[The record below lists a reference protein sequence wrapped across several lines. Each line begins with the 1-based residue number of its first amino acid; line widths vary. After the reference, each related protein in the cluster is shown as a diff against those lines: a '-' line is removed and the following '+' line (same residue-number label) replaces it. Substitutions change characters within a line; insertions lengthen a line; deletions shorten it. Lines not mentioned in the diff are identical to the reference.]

1 MIKQQHTILVID
13 DAPQDREIYRRYL
26 QADPECNYTILEE
39 ESATAGLKLCEGV
52 QIDGVLLDLR
62 LPDRNGLEFLQE
74 LQAKIGSNGPAVLV
88 ITGQGNEKVAAR
100 SIKYGAED
108 YLVKQD
114 LTPQGLCLA
123 LRTAIENAKLRH
135 QLRQSQAREHLINKI
150 ALKIHR
156 SLQLDHILQTT
167 VTEVRDF
174 LHCDRVLIVRMQG
187 DRGLVM
193 AESVAAPWL
202 AIGTTPIFDPC
213 FQNGYAELY
222 RQGRVTAKTDI
233 EDGSLDPCYV
243 ELLRKFAVRA
253 NLVIPLLQHDSLWGL
268 LIAHQCRTTRS
279 WPTQE
284 IELMQ
289 HLATQVGI
297 ALQQSELYQQARQE
311 LQERQQAETVLAALQ
326 QEHQHRAEQLEALN
340 EELQN
345 ALEELQ
351 VTEEELRLQN
361 EELCLARQLQE
372 EQQQRYQD
380 LFNFAPDAYLVSDA
394 QGLIQE
400 ANRAAC
406 LLLGAGVEALIGTP
420 LLLYVAE
427 AERREFRTQLYELN
441 QAPVPQPQSFELHLH
456 SDCGEPFPAAITVS
470 AISDPQGKR
479 LGFRWL
485 IRNITERKQAELAL
499 QQSEARLRQ
508 LVDLNLIGVMFWD
521 VDGRILDANQ
531 SFLNLVGYDRSDL
544 DSGQLNWRSLTP
556 PEQLAASE
564 DTLTAMQHCTSAILE
579 KEYIHSEGHRV
590 PILLGGV
597 RFADS
602 QTRGVSFVLDLSER
616 KQTQQALQKANER
629 FELAAAAVTS
639 LIWEWDLQTDRI
651 ERSCGLVE
659 LTGYGLEEAEPT
671 PNWWLE
677 KIHPED
683 LAKMDQSGFFQ
694 QLPTLDRYAGE
705 YRIHHKE
712 GHYVWV
718 EERGLVVK
726 DQQGHPIRIV
736 GSTTDISDRK
746 GYELALQASQDIIRS
761 QLLEIEALYQT
772 APVGLAFLDQNLR
785 FQQVNQ
791 TLADINGVALEDHL
805 GRTVREVVPELADQV
820 EPLLRQVLETGEPRL
835 NLEIEG
841 ETAAA
846 PGLRR
851 TWLESWFPFRK
862 SAAEVSGINIVVLE
876 VTERKQLQQQ
886 REVLL
891 AAAEVAR
898 QEAEQANRAKDEF
911 IAVVSH
917 ELRSPLNAILG
928 WAKLL
933 QTRSFEP
940 AMLKRGLETIERN
953 VETQVQLIEDLLDIS
968 RMARGTLRLNF
979 MPVNLVALV
988 EETLLNLQPSIT
1000 ANQLDLVYYP
1010 GSEEIRVSGDLHRLQ
1025 QVFANLLT
1033 NAIKFTPAGG
1043 QVEVRFVNC
1052 GAQVQIMVIDTG
1064 KGIAADFLPYIFDRF
1079 RQGNDAR
1086 EPQEGLGLGLAIVRH
1101 LVELHKGTIQAA
1113 SAGPGQGATFT
1124 VTLPTVS
1131 SL

>member
-1 MIKQQHTILVID
+1 
-13 DAPQDREIYRRYL
+13 
-26 QADPECNYTILEE
+26 
-39 ESATAGLKLCEGV
+39 
-52 QIDGVLLDLR
+52 
-62 LPDRNGLEFLQE
+62 
-74 LQAKIGSNGPAVLV
+74 
-88 ITGQGNEKVAAR
+88 
-100 SIKYGAED
+100 
-108 YLVKQD
+108 
-114 LTPQGLCLA
+114 
-123 LRTAIENAKLRH
+123 
-135 QLRQSQAREHLINKI
+135 
-150 ALKIHR
+150 
-156 SLQLDHILQTT
+156 
-167 VTEVRDF
+167 
-174 LHCDRVLIVRMQG
+174 
-187 DRGLVM
+187 M

-213 FQNGYAELY
+213 FKNGYAELY

-233 EDGSLDPCYV
+233 EDGTLNPCYV
-243 ELLRKFAVRA
+243 ELLRQFAVRA
-253 NLVIPLLQHDSLWGL
+253 NLVIPILQHDSLWGL

-279 WPTQE
+279 WSTQE

-340 EELQN
+340 EELQT

-351 VTEEELRLQN
+351 ITEEELRLQN
-361 EELCLARQLQE
+361 EELFLSRQLQE

-406 LLLGAGVEALIGTP
+406 LLLGSGAETLIGTP

-427 AERREFRTQLYELN
+427 AERRQFRTQLYELN
-441 QAPVPQPQSFELHLH
+441 QSPVPQTQSFELHLR

-479 LGFRWL
+479 IGFRWL

-521 VDGRILDANQ
+521 VDGTILDANQ
-531 SFLNLVGYDRSDL
+531 SFLNLVGYDREDL
-544 DSGQLNWRSLTP
+544 TSGRLNWRSLTP

-579 KEYIHSEGHRV
+579 KEYIHSDGHRV

-597 RFADS
+597 RFAGS

-639 LIWEWDLQTDRI
+639 LIWEWDLQTDQV

-671 PNWWLE
+671 ANWWLE

-683 LAKMDQSGFFQ
+683 LAKMDQASFFQ
-694 QLPTLDRYAGE
+694 QLPVLDRYAGE
-705 YRIHHKE
+705 YRIRHKE

-726 DQQGHPIRIV
+726 DLQGNPIRIV

-746 GYELALQASQDIIRS
+746 EFELALQASQETIRS
-761 QLLEIEALYQT
+761 QLLEIEAIYQT
-772 APVGLAFLDQNLR
+772 APVGLGWLDQNLC
-785 FQQVNQ
+785 FQRVNQ
-791 TLADINGVALEDHL
+791 ALADINGVALEDHL
-805 GRTVREVVPELADQV
+805 GRTVREVIPKLADLA

-835 NLEIEG
+835 NVEIEG

-851 TWLESWFPFRK
+851 TWLESWFPVRN
-862 SAAEVSGINIVVLE
+862 SSAEVSGINLVVQE
-876 VTERKQLQQQ
+876 VTERKQAEQELRASEERYRQLVTICPDGILIQRGGIFMFANPAALKLLGAVTPEQVIGHPVLEFIHQDDHELVLERLHRLAEGEAVPPIEEKWLCLNGTIAHTEVAAVPLLYQNQPAVQVVIRDITERKQLEQQ
-886 REVLL
+886 RELL
-891 AAAEVAR
+891 LVAAEVAR
-898 QEAEQANRAKDEF
+898 EEAEQANRAKDEF

-940 AMLKRGLETIERN
+940 AMLRRGLETIERN

-968 RMARGTLRLNF
+968 RMVRGTLRLNF

-1000 ANQLDLVYYP
+1000 AKQLDLGYYP
-1010 GSEEIRVSGDLHRLQ
+1010 GSEEIRVAGDLHRLQ
-1025 QVFANLLT
+1025 QIFANLLT

-1043 QVEVRFVNC
+1043 QVEVRLVNC